1 MFQLIGIVVAGLV
14 AAVLG
19 VAATKPDA
27 FRMQRTARINA
38 KPDRILPHIVD
49 FRRWAAWS
57 PFEKLDPAMTKAH
70 SGAPTGKGAVYV
82 WEGNSKAGKGR
93 MEITDVTAAGKVTMK
108 LDFIKPFEAHN
119 TSEFTLEPRGD
130 ATDVTW
136 AMFGPSPFMMKV
148 MGVFKSM
155 DEMVGKDFEQ
165 GLAALKSIAEAS

>member
-1 MFQLIGIVVAGLV
+1 MFQLIGLVLAGLV

-27 FRMQRTARINA
+27 FRMQRTTRINA
-38 KPDRILPHIVD
+38 RPDRILPHIVD
-49 FRRWAAWS
+49 FRRWVAWS
-57 PFEKLDPAMTKAH
+57 PFEKLDPAMTKTH
-70 SGAPTGKGAVYV
+70 SGAASGKGAVYE

-93 MEITDVTAAGKVTMK
+93 MEITDVTAAGTVTIAMH
-108 LDFIKPFEAHN
+108 FIKPFEARN
-119 TSEFTLEPRGD
+119 TAEFTLEPRGD

-136 AMFGPSPFMMKV
+136 AMFGPSPYMMKV

-165 GLAALKSIAEAS
+165 GLATLKSVAEAS

>member
-1 MFQLIGIVVAGLV
+1 MFPLIGLIVAGAA

-19 VAATKPDA
+19 IAAKRPDA

-38 KPDRILPHIVD
+38 RPDRILPQIVD

-57 PFEKLDPAMTKAH
+57 PFEKLDPAMKKTH
-70 SGAPTGKGAVYV
+70 SGAPSGKGAVYE

-93 MEITDVTAAGKVTMK
+93 MEITDVTPSGTVTIAMH
-108 LDFIKPFEAHN
+108 FMKPFEARN
-119 TSEFTLEPRGD
+119 TAEFTLEPRGD

-136 AMFGPSPFMMKV
+136 AMFGPSPFVMKV

-155 DEMVGKDFEQ
+155 DDMVGKDFEQ
-165 GLAALKSIAEAS
+165 GLAALRTVAEGG